1 MMLLILTIAIVVIAG
16 IAFYNSYENNEII
29 GTVSL
34 GVIVIFVGVLLLEVY
49 IICSAIF
56 PAPGLKVQFSQRY
69 ESLTYQLENN
79 LYDNDNE
86 VGKKQLYDEIR
97 QWNEDVAHG
106 KKMQDDI
113 WVGIFYPHIYDEFEI
128 IELE

>member
-34 GVIVIFVGVLLLEVY
+34 GVIVVFVAVLVLEVCL
-49 IICSAIF
+49 ICSAIF

-97 QWNEDVAHG
+97 QWNEDVAYG

-113 WVGIFYPHIYDEFEI
+113 WVGIFYPHIYDEFEL

>member
-1 MMLLILTIAIVVIAG
+1 MMILILTIAILSISG
-16 IAFYNSYENNEII
+16 IIFYNSYENNEIV
-29 GTVSL
+29 GTLSL
-34 GVIVIFVGVLLLEVY
+34 CTIVIFVAVLVVEVC
-49 IICSAIF
+49 IIFSAIF
-56 PAPGLKVQFSQRY
+56 PAPGLEVQCIQRY

-97 QWNEDVAHG
+97 QWNEDVAYG
-106 KKMQDDI
+106 KKMQDNI
-113 WVGIFYPHIYDEFEI
+113 WVGVFYPHIYDEFEL